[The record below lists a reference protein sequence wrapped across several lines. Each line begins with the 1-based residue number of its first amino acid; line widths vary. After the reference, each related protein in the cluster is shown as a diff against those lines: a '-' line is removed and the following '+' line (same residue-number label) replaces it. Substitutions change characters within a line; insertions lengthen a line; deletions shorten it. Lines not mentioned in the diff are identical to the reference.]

1 MKWLAKPRWQQYN
14 GWPKRWKKPSD
25 GNKQESS
32 LNYESTFLSSV
43 LFSRKSKRCHINVG
57 SLHFCLKCSPHQ
69 HHMSNIKSN
78 ELMFFFLLQA
88 KQIWVI
94 PVCLRIMLFFVNVP
108 PKCWKPLGYVVLHV
122 QEDNRY
128 SKLSD
133 GYVRRE
139 EASIEEV
146 DGVCVYVWDR
156 CMVAVGNT
164 TWHKATA
171 TCVRVCVYVPSGIQ
185 WWKHSNKTSHRLW
198 NNFANIT

>member
-128 SKLSD
+128 FKLS
-133 GYVRRE
+133 VRRLCE
-139 EASIEEV
+139 EGRSLYRRS
-146 DGVCVYVWDR
+146 GW
-156 CMVAVGNT
+156 
-164 TWHKATA
+164 
-171 TCVRVCVYVPSGIQ
+171 CVRVRVRPLHGCRGEHNV
-185 WWKHSNKTSHRLW
+185 
-198 NNFANIT
+198 A